1 MLIRFERR
9 SEIATHLSI
18 TASCRMKQTLPP
30 TLAPSLPPPSNSRSF
45 FTASLVNAIVYVGI
59 ISCLIVRTKNF
70 VISLLF
76 HFLFVQFADVTNVG
90 FPPVYEKFLSIIG
103 MFSLDLGWLLSATC
117 VASGVGFYEKLL

>member
-1 MLIRFERR
+1 MQDETD
-9 SEIATHLSI
+9 S
-18 TASCRMKQTLPP
+18 
-30 TLAPSLPPPSNSRSF
+30 PSNSRSF